1 MLAKSFYAC
10 LFSVCLLVLS
20 SMTQSACAQLRP
32 ELAPPEVMMLG
43 DSITEA
49 GPWQALFPKTRI
61 VNRGVSG
68 YTTYDLLREIK
79 ATVALQPA
87 KVFLMIGIN
96 DLLRRATV
104 EQTFKQYTL
113 IVDELQKNKIT
124 VVMQA
129 TLECSRPQCGSAVE
143 SVRSLN
149 QKLQAFAVAR
159 NIQWLD
165 LNPGLANDQQ
175 GLLPKYTI
183 DGLHLSKP
191 AYLYWAERLK
201 SFIQ

>member
-1 MLAKSFYAC
+1 
-10 LFSVCLLVLS
+10 
-20 SMTQSACAQLRP
+20 MTQPVSAQLRP

-49 GPWQALFPKTRI
+49 GPWKTLFPKTRI
-61 VNRGVSG
+61 LNRGVPG
-68 YTTYDLLREIK
+68 YTTDHLLREMK
-79 ATVALQPA
+79 ATVALRPA

-113 IVDELQKNKIT
+113 IVDELQKNKIN

-129 TLECSRPQCGSAVE
+129 TLECSRPQCGNTVDD
-143 SVRSLN
+143 VRALN
-149 QKLQAFAVAR
+149 QKLQALALAR

-165 LNPGLANDQQ
+165 LNPGLTNDAQ
-175 GLLPKYTI
+175 GLLPKYTW
-183 DGLHLSKP
+183 DGL
-191 AYLYWAERLK
+191 
-201 SFIQ
+201 

>member
-10 LFSVCLLVLS
+10 LFSVCLLGLS
-20 SMTQSACAQLRP
+20 AMTQPACAQLRP
-32 ELAPPEVMMLG
+32 ELAPPDVMMLG

-49 GPWQALFPKTRI
+49 GPWQALFPKVRI
-61 VNRGVSG
+61 MNRGVSG

-79 ATVALQPA
+79 ATVALRPA

-96 DLLRRATV
+96 DLLRRATI

-165 LNPGLANDQQ
+165 LNPGLANDTQ
-175 GLLPKYTI
+175 GLLPKYTW

-201 SFIQ
+201 SFVQ

>member
-10 LFSVCLLVLS
+10 LFSVCWLGLS
-20 SMTQSACAQLRP
+20 SMTQPVCAQLRP

-68 YTTYDLLREIK
+68 YTTYDLLREMK
-79 ATVALQPA
+79 AIVALRPA

-96 DLLRRATV
+96 DLLKRATV

-143 SVRSLN
+143 AVRSLN
-149 QKLQAFAVAR
+149 QKLQAFALAR

-191 AYLYWAERLK
+191 AYLYWAERLR

>member
-10 LFSVCLLVLS
+10 LFSSCLLGLGSLTPAVY
-20 SMTQSACAQLRP
+20 AQRQP
-32 ELAPPEVMMLG
+32 ESTSPAVMMLG

-61 VNRGVSG
+61 LNRGVSG
-68 YTTYDLLREIK
+68 YTTNDLLRELK
-79 ATVALQPA
+79 ATIALRPG
-87 KVFLMIGIN
+87 KIFLMIGIN

-104 EQTFKQYTL
+104 EQTFTQYAL
-113 IVDELQKNKIT
+113 IIEELQKNKIT

-129 TLECSRPQCGSAVE
+129 TLECSRPQCGNTVDT
-143 SVRSLN
+143 VRSLN
-149 QKLQAFAVAR
+149 QKLLGLAQAKHIA
-159 NIQWLD
+159 WLD
-165 LNPGLANDQQ
+165 LNPGLTSTDQ
-175 GLLPKYTI
+175 GLLPQYTW

-191 AYLYWAERLK
+191 AYLYWAEQLK

>member
-1 MLAKSFYAC
+1 
-10 LFSVCLLVLS
+10 
-20 SMTQSACAQLRP
+20 MTQPVCAQLRP

-49 GPWQALFPKTRI
+49 GPWQALFPKSRI

-68 YTTYDLLREIK
+68 YTTYDLLREMK
-79 ATVALQPA
+79 ATVALRPA

-129 TLECSRPQCGSAVE
+129 TLECSRPQCGGAIE

-159 NIQWLD
+159 NIRVWQMISKACCQSTRSMACIFLSQLICIGLKD
-165 LNPGLANDQQ
+165 LKALF
-175 GLLPKYTI
+175 
-183 DGLHLSKP
+183 SKV
-191 AYLYWAERLK
+191 ATR
-201 SFIQ
+201 

>member
-10 LFSVCLLVLS
+10 LFSVCLLGLS
-20 SMTQSACAQLRP
+20 TMTQPVSAQLRP

-49 GPWQALFPKTRI
+49 GPWKTLFPKTRI
-61 VNRGVSG
+61 VNRGVPG
-68 YTTYDLLREIK
+68 YTTDHLLREMK
-79 ATVALQPA
+79 ATVALRPA

-96 DLLRRATV
+96 DLLRRATI

-113 IVDELQKNKIT
+113 IVDALQKNKIT

-129 TLECSRPQCGSAVE
+129 TLECSRPQCGSTVDD
-143 SVRSLN
+143 VRALN

-165 LNPGLANDQQ
+165 LNPGLTNDAQ
-175 GLLPKYTI
+175 GLLPKYTW
-183 DGLHLSKP
+183 DGLHLSKA

>member
-10 LFSVCLLVLS
+10 LFSISLLGLS

-79 ATVALQPA
+79 ATVALRPA

-165 LNPGLANDQQ
+165 LNPGLANDEQ
-175 GLLPKYTI
+175 GLLPKYTW

-191 AYLYWAERLK
+191 AYLSWAERLK

>member
-1 MLAKSFYAC
+1 MLAKSCYAC
-10 LFSVCLLVLS
+10 LFSVCLLGLS
-20 SMTQSACAQLRP
+20 TVMQPVCAQLRP
-32 ELAPPEVMMLG
+32 GLAPPEVMMLG

-61 VNRGVSG
+61 LNRGVSG
-68 YTTYDLLREIK
+68 YTTYDLLREMN
-79 ATVALQPA
+79 ATVALRPA

-113 IVDELQKNKIT
+113 IVDALQKNKIT

-129 TLECSRPQCGSAVE
+129 TLECSRSQCGSVIEAVK
-143 SVRSLN
+143 SLN
-149 QKLQAFAVAR
+149 QNLQALAEAR

-165 LNPGLANDQQ
+165 LNPGLANDEQ
-175 GLLPKYTI
+175 GLLPKYTW

-191 AYLYWAERLK
+191 AYLYWAERVK
-201 SFIQ
+201 SFVQ

>member
-10 LFSVCLLVLS
+10 LFSFCLLGLS
-20 SMTQSACAQLRP
+20 SMTQPACAQLRP

-49 GPWQALFPKTRI
+49 GPWQALFPNIRI
-61 VNRGVSG
+61 LNRGVPG
-68 YTTYDLLREIK
+68 HTTDNLLREMK
-79 ATVALQPA
+79 ATVAIKPA

-104 EQTFKQYTL
+104 EQTFKQYIL

-129 TLECSRPQCGSAVE
+129 TLECSRPQCGGAIE

-165 LNPGLANDQQ
+165 LNPGLTNDAQ
-175 GLLPKYTI
+175 GLLPKYTW
-183 DGLHLSKP
+183 DGLHLSKA

-201 SFIQ
+201 SLIQ

>member
-10 LFSVCLLVLS
+10 LFSIFLLSVMGVS
-20 SMTQSACAQLRP
+20 GQACAQLKP
-32 ELAPPEVMMLG
+32 NVVPKIMMLG
-43 DSITEA
+43 DSITA
-49 GPWQALFPKTRI
+49 WGDWHLLFPPGRI
-61 VNRGVSG
+61 INRGVAG
-68 YTTYDLLREIK
+68 YTTLNVLSEID
-79 ATVALQPA
+79 ATVALRPSS
-87 KVFLMIGIN
+87 VFLMIGIN
-96 DLLRRATV
+96 DLLRGASV

-129 TLECSRPQCGSAVE
+129 TLVCSRAQCGNTVE
-143 SVRSLN
+143 VVRSLN
-149 QKLQAFAVAR
+149 QKLQAFALAR

-165 LNPGLANDQQ
+165 LNSGLANDEQ
-175 GLLPKYTI
+175 GLLPKYTW

>member
-1 MLAKSFYAC
+1 MLEKSFYAC
-10 LFSVCLLVLS
+10 LFSVCLLGLS
-20 SMTQSACAQLRP
+20 SMTQPVFAQLRP

-49 GPWQALFPKTRI
+49 GPWRALFPKTRI
-61 VNRGVSG
+61 LNRGVSG
-68 YTTYDLLREIK
+68 YTTYDLLREMK
-79 ATVALQPA
+79 AIVALRPA

-96 DLLRRATV
+96 DLLKRATV

-143 SVRSLN
+143 AVRSLN
-149 QKLQAFAVAR
+149 QKLQAFALAR

-183 DGLHLSKP
+183 DGLHLSKL
-191 AYLYWAERLK
+191 AYLYWAERLR

>member
-10 LFSVCLLVLS
+10 LFSFFLLSVVGVS
-20 SMTQSACAQLRP
+20 SQACAQLKP
-32 ELAPPEVMMLG
+32 GATPKIVMLG
-43 DSITEA
+43 DSITA
-49 GPWQALFPKTRI
+49 WGNWHLFFPPSRVINK
-61 VNRGVSG
+61 GVAG
-68 YTTYDLLREIK
+68 YTTQNILSEINATITLR
-79 ATVALQPA
+79 PNN
-87 KVFLMIGIN
+87 VFLMIGIN
-96 DLLRRATV
+96 DLLRGVSV

-129 TLECSRPQCGSAVE
+129 TIECSRPQCGTTVE
-143 SVRSLN
+143 AVRSLN
-149 QKLQAFAVAR
+149 QKLQAFALAR

-165 LNPGLANDQQ
+165 LNPGLTSDMQ
-175 GLLPKYTI
+175 GLLPKYTW
-183 DGLHLSKP
+183 DGLHLSKA

>member
-10 LFSVCLLVLS
+10 LFSICLLGLS
-20 SMTQSACAQLRP
+20 AMTQPVCAQP
-32 ELAPPEVMMLG
+32 KPGLAAPEVMMLG

-49 GPWQALFPKTRI
+49 GPWQALFPKTRML
-61 VNRGVSG
+61 NRGVSG
-68 YTTYDLLREIK
+68 YTTHDLLREMTV
-79 ATVALQPA
+79 TVALRPV

-96 DLLRRATV
+96 DLLRHATV

-129 TLECSRPQCGSAVE
+129 TLECSRPQCGNAVE
-143 SVRSLN
+143 AVRALN
-149 QKLQAFAVAR
+149 QKLLAFAQVR

-165 LNPGLANDQQ
+165 LNPGLANDEQ
-175 GLLPKYTI
+175 GLLPKYTW

-201 SFIQ
+201 SLIQ

>member
-1 MLAKSFYAC
+1 
-10 LFSVCLLVLS
+10 
-20 SMTQSACAQLRP
+20 
-32 ELAPPEVMMLG
+32 MLG

-68 YTTYDLLREIK
+68 YTTYDLLREMK
-79 ATVALQPA
+79 ATVALRPA

-129 TLECSRPQCGSAVE
+129 TLECSRPQCGGAIE

-165 LNPGLANDQQ
+165 LNPGLTNDAQ
-175 GLLPKYTI
+175 GLLPKYTW
-183 DGLHLSKP
+183 DGLHLSKA

-201 SFIQ
+201 SFIH

>member
-1 MLAKSFYAC
+1 MG
-10 LFSVCLLVLS
+10 LS
-20 SMTQSACAQLRP
+20 SMTQSVCAQLRP

-61 VNRGVSG
+61 LNRGVSG
-68 YTTYDLLREIK
+68 YTTYDLLREMK
-79 ATVALQPA
+79 ATVALRPA

-129 TLECSRPQCGSAVE
+129 TLECSRPQCGIAVD

-149 QKLQAFAVAR
+149 QKLQAFALAR

-165 LNPGLANDQQ
+165 LNPGLTNDEQ
-175 GLLPKYTI
+175 GLLPKYTW

-201 SFIQ
+201 GFI

>member
-1 MLAKSFYAC
+1 
-10 LFSVCLLVLS
+10 
-20 SMTQSACAQLRP
+20 MTQSACAQLRP

-49 GPWQALFPKTRI
+49 GPWQALFPKTRM

-68 YTTYDLLREIK
+68 YTTYDLLREMK
-79 ATVALQPA
+79 ATVALRPA

-113 IVDELQKNKIT
+113 IVDALQKNKIT

-143 SVRSLN
+143 AVRSLN

-165 LNPGLANDQQ
+165 LNPGLANDEQ
-175 GLLPKYTI
+175 GLLPKYTW

-201 SFIQ
+201 GFIQ

>member
-10 LFSVCLLVLS
+10 LFSVFLLSAMGLS
-20 SMTQSACAQLRP
+20 SQACAQLKP
-32 ELAPPEVMMLG
+32 GFTPKIVMLG
-43 DSITEA
+43 DSITA
-49 GPWQALFPKTRI
+49 WGDWHLLFPPGRLINK
-61 VNRGVSG
+61 GVSG
-68 YTTYDLLREIK
+68 YTTHNILSEIHTTITLRPN
-79 ATVALQPA
+79 T
-87 KVFLMIGIN
+87 VFLMIGIN
-96 DLLRRATV
+96 DLLRGASV

-129 TLECSRPQCGSAVE
+129 TLECSRPQCGSAVD

-165 LNPGLANDQQ
+165 LNPGLTNDEQ
-175 GLLPKYTI
+175 GLLPKYTW